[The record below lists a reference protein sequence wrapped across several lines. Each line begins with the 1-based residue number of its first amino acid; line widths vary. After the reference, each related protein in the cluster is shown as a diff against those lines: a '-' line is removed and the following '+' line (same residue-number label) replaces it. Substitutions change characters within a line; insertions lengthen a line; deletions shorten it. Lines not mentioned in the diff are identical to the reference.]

1 MQPDTLHT
9 TSKNIRIEYID
20 TLRSIACFLV
30 ILTHSTRS
38 TDNLSLGIYLAS
50 ISFIA
55 SPNNNLFMS
64 ISGAL
69 LLPVRQ
75 SMGEFYKRRFLKLI
89 PPVAFWSVV
98 ILLLKYCTHKLDFTH
113 LLQKIL
119 LLPLFPAHGVYWFIY
134 VISGLYLLA
143 PIISFWLKN
152 CTKRQLE
159 FVLLLWLFNML
170 IPYLNLLPIDSK
182 FTNDSHYWMLNYFSG
197 FLGYWILGYYL
208 RYYPISKGC
217 RIVVYI
223 GSLVYIITL
232 LLLKHHGYNAGS
244 YLDNLQIGNTCLV
257 TVITTFVQSHPIKF
271 KWIKSI
277 VSEIAKYSFGII
289 SVP

>member
-1 MQPDTLHT
+1 
-9 TSKNIRIEYID
+9 
-20 TLRSIACFLV
+20 
-30 ILTHSTRS
+30 
-38 TDNLSLGIYLAS
+38 
-50 ISFIA
+50 
-55 SPNNNLFMS
+55 
-64 ISGAL
+64 
-69 LLPVRQ
+69 
-75 SMGEFYKRRFLKLI
+75 MGEFYKRRFLKLI

-277 VSEIAKYSFGII
+277 VSEIAKYSFGIYLCHI
-289 SVP
+289 IIVRDVVWSLFASFYLHPIPDTLLIAVTSLFLSYSLIKLLSNLPFSRWIIGV